1 MTNTYKSL
9 WDKASAN
16 IELEVSKANYN
27 TWFKDVYITNVE
39 GGQVTLAAPNQFVKN
54 WLSEKFEKL
63 ILKNLISVDPTIRNI
78 DFIIEKKEKK
88 NRENKQVI
96 SVNNKLPLDNL
107 YINKTDNLNP
117 RYTFDTFVVGDFN
130 EVAFSAAQAII
141 KKFPEPA
148 FNPFFV
154 YGNTGHGKT
163 HLIQSIGNHIK
174 KEFPDKKVFYLTT
187 DKFQMEVVEQ
197 VGKSNQANDFKNKYR
212 KYDVLIMDDVHFLSK
227 KEKTQEEL
235 FHLFNYLYDHNK
247 LIILSSDKH
256 PNQIQDIEDR
266 LRSRFNAGMT
276 IDVQSPD
283 YESRVQILKKKSEL
297 HSLYLDEKVID
308 FIASS
313 VSGNIRELEGVFNS
327 VLLKSE
333 MKGREVSLNEVKDL
347 VKNNIKKKK
356 VLKVEEV
363 VKIVCD
369 YYNIEEDNIY
379 RKIRKKEFVKPRQ
392 LIMYL
397 LREDFKI
404 SFPTIGEKLGGRDHT
419 TVMHSCDKVKEE
431 LEKNSQLTQDVEV
444 IRSMF

>member
-27 TWFKDVYITNVE
+27 TWFKDVYIANVE